1 MNDAA
6 PPSAATSRSET
17 SAADGAP
24 ADAPL
29 ARPGGRK
36 TLVIATVGGLITA
49 ALLVGAVSLMQ
60 SGKPGTFGLQTVA
73 TADITDAATS
83 LNAAIA
89 GTATDDARQ
98 CKVPLAFVTLSM
110 TQGSA
115 VLRIR
120 SGTYVS
126 PDITLT
132 EAPRRVAVPFPA
144 AYPTGKG
151 VISIEG
157 NARGVNVWL
166 TPGRHLEALNG
177 IEAIP
182 VVWTPKDP
190 PC

>member
-1 MNDAA
+1 MSDAS
-6 PPSAATSRSET
+6 PQSGTTSRSET
-17 SAADGAP
+17 APATP

-29 ARPGGRK
+29 ARPGGLK
-36 TLVIATVGGLITA
+36 TLLIATAGGLITA
-49 ALLVGAVSLMQ
+49 AVLVGAVSLVQ
-60 SGKPGTFGLQTVA
+60 SGKPGSFALQTVT
-73 TADITDAATS
+73 TADISDAATS
-83 LNAAIA
+83 LDGAIA
-89 GTATDDARQ
+89 RAATDDARQ

-115 VLRIR
+115 ALRIR
-120 SGTYVS
+120 SGSYVS
-126 PDITLT
+126 PTITLT

-144 AYPTGKG
+144 PYPTGKG

-166 TPGRHLEALNG
+166 TPGKHLEALNG

>member
-1 MNDAA
+1 MSDA
-6 PPSAATSRSET
+6 SAQSGTSRSET
-17 SAADGAP
+17 AP
-24 ADAPL
+24 ANSAPTDAPL
-29 ARPGGRK
+29 ARSGGLK
-36 TLVIATVGGLITA
+36 TLLIATAGGLITA
-49 ALLVGAVSLMQ
+49 AVLVGAVSLVQ
-60 SGKPGTFGLQTVA
+60 SGKPGTFALQSVA

-83 LNAAIA
+83 LNPAIA
-89 GTATDDARQ
+89 RAATDDARQ
-98 CKVPLAFVTLSM
+98 CKVPLAFVTLST

-115 VLRIR
+115 VLRVR

-144 AYPTGKG
+144 PYPTGKG

-157 NARGVNVWL
+157 TARGVNVWL
-166 TPGRHLEALNG
+166 TPGRHIESLNG